1 MTTTTTKGRERK
13 AKRGR
18 PAKDKAKQKHFA
30 GMEPPRIKALDD
42 LAEQYREVRDER
54 QRLTTEEV
62 ELKEKLLALM
72 KDKQLTVYPIPD
84 TDREV
89 VLEHGDETVKVRKR
103 EAKKVDE

>member
-1 MTTTTTKGRERK
+1 MTTTTKGKERK

-18 PAKDKAKQKHFA
+18 PAKTSQKHFA

-54 QRLTTEEV
+54 QRLTAEES
-62 ELKEKLLALM
+62 ELKDKLLAMM
-72 KDKQLTVYPIPD
+72 KEQKLQIYPIPD

-89 VLEHGDETVKVRKR
+89 VLEHGEETVKVRKR
-103 EAKKVDE
+103 ETKKVDD